1 MIDNKRAGKNAQI
14 TEEKLQAFCLHANT
28 IVDFN
33 RWLITGSETGYN
45 REGLSVS
52 VTELLYELL
61 ENWSRN
67 NNTLFQWTHAEW
79 KDLGNVIFIL
89 AYYEPTDVMLHIGMN
104 EEGIYLQMTIALPDN
119 FSSTPDDFKKNLKQ
133 LCLLG
138 DFESL

>member
-119 FSSTPDDFKKNLKQ
+119 FSSTPDDFKKKLETIMSP
-133 LCLLG
+133 G
-138 DFESL
+138 